1 VCKRNHIKVV
11 EVDEFNT
18 SKLCCKCSKVLRNY
32 DAEKK
37 EATRYVNAKESKFSK
52 LKYCDE
58 CEHVI
63 HRDINAS
70 LNIGRIYDYKLKHD
84 KLPTI
89 FDKNND
95 QFGSKE

>member
-1 VCKRNHIKVV
+1 VCKRNHIKVKK
-11 EVDEFNT
+11 VDEFNT
-18 SKLCCKCSKVLRNY
+18 SKLCCECGKVLRNY
-32 DAEKK
+32 NAKTK
-37 EATRYVNAKESKFSK
+37 EATRYVSVKESKFSK

-70 LNIGRIYDYKLKHD
+70 LNIGRIYDYQSKHN
-84 KLPTI
+84 KLPAI
-89 FDKNND
+89 FDKKND